1 MNRKKNKTLLILSLG
16 AVLLIFSLSYSIW
29 SKSEQTAINN
39 YEMYMSRQFEIVNYL
54 QNSLDVKN
62 NRSDFINKLI
72 LAKGEFTYIDK
83 IMNHVAMPDSL
94 KIFHERGKT
103 LIDKTMDNASS
114 GKSLNSNISEIEEY
128 TSKLRQM
135 VRELTSIIAKDK
147 KSATNIYKDLDN
159 LGRKLQL
166 SK

>member
-1 MNRKKNKTLLILSLG
+1 MNRKKIKTFLILSLG
-16 AVLLIFSLSYSIW
+16 AILLISSLSYNIW
-29 SKSEQTAINN
+29 SKNEQTAIND
-39 YEMYMSRQFEIVNYL
+39 YGMYMSRQFDILKFL
-54 QNSLDVKN
+54 QDSLDVKN
-62 NRSDFINKLI
+62 NRSDFINKLS
-72 LAKGEFTYIDK
+72 LTKGEFTYLDK

-103 LIDKTMDNASS
+103 LIDKTLADASS
-114 GKSLNSNISEIEEY
+114 GKSLISNISEIEEY

-147 KSATNIYKDLDN
+147 SATDIYKDLDN